1 MMQLDPTILDDL
13 AVPDGLDK
21 TALCDNIV
29 LECAELEV
37 LYSDAEFFKTAIAVW
52 SVKELPT
59 WKRLLAAME
68 ATYNP
73 IENYNRI
80 ENWTEDSSG
89 AKNVSSSSSGT
100 GTTQNNNTTLNKVTG
115 YDSDMLVPQSSSE
128 YSGAN
133 TTNSSSTGTGTEDHS
148 DNVLHQ
154 GQIRGNIGVTTSQQ
168 MLEQELEL
176 VPKLNLYNRI
186 TDDFKRRFCLL
197 IYT

>member
-1 MMQLDPTILDDL
+1 MMQLDPSILDDL

-21 TALCDNIV
+21 TVLCDNIV

-37 LYSDAEFFKTAIAVW
+37 LYTDAEFLKTAIAVW

-80 ENWTEDSSG
+80 ENWSESSSG
-89 AKNVSSSSSGT
+89 NKDVSSSSSGT
-100 GTTQNNNTTLNKVTG
+100 GTTTNGNTTTDKVTG
-115 YDSDMLVPQSSSE
+115 YDSDQQKTRGSSE
-128 YSGAN
+128 YSGTGE
-133 TTNSSSTGTGTEDHS
+133 TTSSSSGTGSETHADTM
-148 DNVLHQ
+148 LHQ
-154 GQIRGNIGVTTSQQ
+154 GQIRGNIGTTTSQQ
-168 MLEQELEL
+168 MLREEIEIA
-176 VPKLNLYNRI
+176 PALNLYNKI
-186 TDDFKRRFCLL
+186 TADFKRRFCLL